1 MKERGGPVTVGF
13 VRVPALLA
21 VAMVLLCCPAL
32 AHGAGLQDETAGG
45 AALAPAA
52 DTGPDLSISMRNES
66 RTFKSGLSA
75 AEEKLPTELV
85 RLARAGQEHGSAVT
99 TRAAPP
105 AGPAAEFVPALP
117 EPSTAHTS
125 DGALQVYVYVWLK
138 DGVSTRVVDPYAGVT
153 DRDEERHVAAAW
165 VRIDRLCD
173 LASLTDVRRI
183 ESVTSPVVYAGSI
196 ASESDVILKTAAVRA
211 ETGYGGEG
219 MKVGIVSDSADQWRE
234 AVASGDLPPTVRVL
248 YDIEGID
255 EGTAMLEVVHDTAP
269 GADLYF
275 HSGLPNKLTFVTA
288 ISALVEAGCDI
299 VCDDIGWFDEPYFED
314 GYVASYVHDVVE
326 TEDLI
331 YVSAAGND
339 ALGHY
344 EGVFRDD
351 GRGSHLFSE
360 GSNLIRAVVEPP
372 AEGTQSRLLQIF
384 LQWDEPWGRASSDYD
399 LFLLTEEG
407 NRFVEI
413 ANSSMV
419 QDGDDVPMEEIAVE
433 YFGDEPGVVYLSVA
447 LQDGE
452 PHTLEIFIPTGG
464 FFDDPAATP
473 GDAVFGH
480 PAVPGVVAV
489 GAVRAD
495 DPTEIEI
502 FSSEGPATITRP
514 ALEVRPKPDICGLD
528 RTQITGAGGFGKQFY
543 GTSAA
548 APAVAG
554 VIATVWG
561 IRRDTSPAGVREALY
576 ETAVDLGEPGWDP
589 VYGHGRADALSM
601 FDALSASPTNLSL
614 FFVPAA
620 AEVRAGEEAEVGL
633 TMDRTPAALLGYSIT
648 ATLSDPAVGEITG
661 VSFPGWVQEEEHTAL
676 PADTVRINATGQ
688 PPRSQPDGVALCTLT
703 VRGDAAGTT
712 DVAAGPESRVTGP
725 GEGEYVLE
733 ITPARLMVMSAPV
746 RPFPRPDGGT
756 YPPPTDP
763 DGDGLYEDVDGDGV
777 LTMED
782 VTVYAGN
789 LVFIRDN
796 QPLEVF
802 DFDKNGRIG
811 FSDVNT
817 LYRMVQQ

>member
-1 MKERGGPVTVGF
+1 MTAGF
-13 VRVPALLA
+13 VRVPALLF
-21 VAMVLLCCPAL
+21 VAMVILCCPAL
-32 AHGAGLQDETAGG
+32 AHGAGLQDGTAGE
-45 AALAPAA
+45 ASLAQAG
-52 DTGPDLSISMRNES
+52 DQGSDLWISMRNES
-66 RTFKSGLSA
+66 RTFKSGLSP

-85 RLARAGQEHGSAVT
+85 QVVRDGQEHGPAMT

-105 AGPAAEFVPALP
+105 AAAFVPALP
-117 EPSTAHTS
+117 RTSTAHTD
-125 DGALQVYVYVWLK
+125 DGTFQVYVYVWLNE
-138 DGVSTRVVDPYAGVT
+138 GVPTDVVDPYGEVT
-153 DRDEERHVAAAW
+153 DRDEERYVAAAW
-165 VRIDRLCD
+165 VRTDRLGD
-173 LASLTDVRRI
+173 LASLEDVRRI
-183 ESVTSPVVYAGSI
+183 ESVTPPAVYAGSV
-196 ASESDVILKTAAVRA
+196 ASESDVILKTAAVRK

-234 AVASGDLPPTVRVL
+234 AVASGDLPPTVQIL
-248 YDIEGID
+248 YDIDGID

-269 GADLYF
+269 GADLFF
-275 HSGLPNKLTFVTA
+275 HSGWTNKLTFVTA
-288 ISALVEAGCDI
+288 ISALVGAGCDVI
-299 VCDDIGWFDEPYFED
+299 CDDIGWFDEPYFED
-314 GYVASYVHDVVE
+314 GYVASYVHEVVE
-326 TEDLI
+326 NEDLVYI
-331 YVSAAGND
+331 SAAGND

-344 EGVFRDD
+344 EGPFRDD
-351 GRGSHLFSE
+351 GRGYHLFSE

-372 AEGTQSRLLQIF
+372 AEGMQTMPLQIF
-384 LQWDEPWGRASSDYD
+384 LQWDEPWGSASSDYD
-399 LFLLTEEG
+399 LFLVTREG

-413 ANSSMV
+413 ANSSQV

-452 PHTLEIFIPTGG
+452 PCTLEIFILTGG
-464 FFDDPAATP
+464 FFDDQAATP
-473 GDAVFGH
+473 EGAIFGH

-502 FSSEGPATITRP
+502 FSSEGPATVTRP
-514 ALEVRPKPDICGLD
+514 ELEVRPKPDICGVD
-528 RTQITGAGGFGKQFY
+528 RTRISGVGEFGNTFF

-554 VIATVWG
+554 VVATVWG
-561 IRRDTSPAGVREALY
+561 INRDTSPAGVRKVLY

-601 FDALSASPTNLSL
+601 FDALAAPPANLSL
-614 FFVPAA
+614 SFVPTS
-620 AEVRAGEEAEVGL
+620 AEVRAGEEMEVDL
-633 TMDRTPAALLGYSIT
+633 VIDRTPAALLEYHIT
-648 ATLSDPAVGEITG
+648 ANLSDPAVGEITG
-661 VSFPGWVQEEEHTAL
+661 VSFPGWVQHEEHTAL
-676 PADTVRINATGQ
+676 PDDTVRINATGQ

-712 DVAAGPESRVTGP
+712 AVTADPDSRVIGP

-733 ITPARLMVMSAPV
+733 VAPGCITVMSAPI

-756 YPPPTDP
+756 YPLPTDP
-763 DGDGLYEDVDGDGV
+763 DGDGLYEDVNGDSV

-782 VTVYAGN
+782 VTLYAGN
-789 LVFIRDN
+789 LRFIRDR
-796 QPLEVF
+796 QPLEAF

-817 LYRMVQQ
+817 LYSMVQR